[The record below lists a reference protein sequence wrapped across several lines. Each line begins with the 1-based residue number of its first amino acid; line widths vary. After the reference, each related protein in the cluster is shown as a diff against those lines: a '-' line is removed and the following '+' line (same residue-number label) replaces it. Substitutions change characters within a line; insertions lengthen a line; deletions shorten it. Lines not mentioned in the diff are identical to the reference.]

1 MYLEREI
8 RKTGFLFLFLRTICL
23 TEKDFFLIPV
33 FMGGLRL
40 LPDVI
45 LSVHFIFHRNSVY
58 LHTLADDFYN
68 KIFEK
73 NMNIFLDTGKYVLLM
88 KRVLVSPDRWK
99 MFFRQFPKEL
109 EKLGLQSLPIVI
121 IISVFIGAIMTI
133 QTKLNTEN
141 PMLPTY
147 STGLVTR
154 DTLLLEFSST
164 ILCLILAGKIGSNI
178 ASEIG
183 TMRITEQID
192 ALEIMGVNSAN
203 YLILPKI
210 TAFVFMM
217 PFLVIFSMG
226 IGLFGGYLVGV
237 FSDIITTADYL
248 VGIQYAFIPYYVTYS
263 LVKSLV
269 FAFIISSVAAYY
281 GYYAYGG
288 ALDVGKASTNAV
300 VNSSILILFFNL
312 LITNVMLN

>member
-1 MYLEREI
+1 MS
-8 RKTGFLFLFLRTICL
+8 
-23 TEKDFFLIPV
+23 LI
-33 FMGGLRL
+33 
-40 LPDVI
+40 
-45 LSVHFIFHRNSVY
+45 
-58 LHTLADDFYN
+58 
-68 KIFEK
+68 K
-73 NMNIFLDTGKYVLLM
+73 DTGKYVLLM
-88 KRVLVSPDRWK
+88 KRVFVMPDRWR

-121 IISVFIGAIMTI
+121 IISFFIGAIMTI

-141 PMLPTY
+141 PLLPSY

-164 ILCLILAGKIGSNI
+164 IMCLILAGKVGSNI
-178 ASEIG
+178 SSEIG

-210 TAFVFMM
+210 IAFVVMM
-217 PFLVIFSMG
+217 PFLVIFSMA
-226 IGLFGGYLVGV
+226 IGLIGGYFVGV
-237 FSDIITTADYL
+237 FTDIITTADYL
-248 VGIQYAFIPYYVTYS
+248 MGIQYAFIPYYVFYS
-263 LVKSLV
+263 IVKSLV
-269 FAFIISSVAAYY
+269 FAFIISSVAAFY

-300 VNSSILILFFNL
+300 VNGSILILFFNL
-312 LITNVMLN
+312 LITNLMLN

>member
-1 MYLEREI
+1 M
-8 RKTGFLFLFLRTICL
+8 
-23 TEKDFFLIPV
+23 
-33 FMGGLRL
+33 
-40 LPDVI
+40 
-45 LSVHFIFHRNSVY
+45 
-58 LHTLADDFYN
+58 
-68 KIFEK
+68 KIIHE
-73 NMNIFLDTGKYVLLM
+73 TGKYVLLM
-88 KRVLVSPDRWK
+88 KRVLVAPDRWR

-109 EKLGLQSLPIVI
+109 EKLGLNSMPIVI

-141 PMLPTY
+141 PLLPTY

-192 ALEIMGVNSAN
+192 ALEIIGVNSAN
-203 YLILPKI
+203 YLILPKVV
-210 TAFVFMM
+210 AFVVMM
-217 PFLVIFSMG
+217 PFLVIFSMA
-226 IGLFGGYLVGV
+226 IGLVGGYSVGL
-237 FSDIITTADYL
+237 FTDIISTADYL
-248 VGIQYAFIPYYVTYS
+248 LGIQYAFIPYYVFYS
-263 LVKSLV
+263 LVKSLF
-269 FAFIISSVAAYY
+269 FAFIIASVASFY

-300 VNSSILILFFNL
+300 VNSSILILFFNI
-312 LITNVMLN
+312 LITNIMLN